1 MRLQLAFVSTV
12 LCLAG
17 AAAWAQTVYRCGNS
31 YSQTP
36 CPNAVALDVADPRT
50 PAQRDEAA
58 AAAARD
64 AQTANALESS
74 RLAEEARLEAARTRE
89 AKSAAIARLAAE
101 KKAQREAD
109 ANRIPVY
116 PGTYSPPYYQPNP
129 YPVKKVVVKK
139 PPPKRRNDP
148 DPPRSKP

>member
-1 MRLQLAFVSTV
+1 MRLHLALVSIV
-12 LCLAG
+12 LCVAG
-17 AAAWAQTVYRCGNS
+17 TAAPAQTVYRCGNS
-31 YSQTP
+31 YSQTT

-50 PAQRDEAA
+50 AAQREEAS

-64 AQTANALESS
+64 AQTGNALEKS
-74 RLAEEARLEAARTRE
+74 RLAEEARVGAARTRE
-89 AKSAAIARLAAE
+89 AKSAAIAKLAAE
-101 KKAQREAD
+101 KKAQRESD

-139 PPPKRRNDP
+139 PPHKRPNDTHPQKPKP
-148 DPPRSKP
+148 

>member
-1 MRLQLAFVSTV
+1 MRLHLAIVSTV
-12 LCLAG
+12 LWLACT
-17 AAAWAQTVYRCGNS
+17 AATAQTVYRCGNS

-36 CPNAVALDVADPRT
+36 CPNGVALDVADPRT
-50 PAQRDEAA
+50 PAQRAEAA

-64 AQTANALESS
+64 TQTANALEKT
-74 RLAEEARLEAARTRE
+74 RLAEEAKVEAARSRE
-89 AKSAAIARLAAE
+89 AKSAAIAKLAAE

-139 PPPKRRNDP
+139 PPQKRPNDTKPQKPKP
-148 DPPRSKP
+148 